1 MNVLL
6 SHVSLEPLLYGLVIF
21 LGLAS
26 LWWKLITHRWLG
38 LFAELTVFVIVFR
51 LHGGSMT
58 GGFAATVAALLAG
71 LVFPLMLRRRA

>member
-6 SHVSLEPLLYGLVIF
+6 SHVSLEPLIYGLVIF

-38 LFAELTVFVIVFR
+38 LFAELVVFVIVFR

-71 LVFPLMLRRRA
+71 LIFPLMLRRRA